1 MKRNE
6 KQSTKTEVQRFSI
19 RKYSVG
25 TVSVLA
31 ATFFIA
37 SGHISEASELNHA
50 QESNNEKNITTIN
63 YDKDNTLNSNQDKQA
78 SSENNFKLESSNAS
92 EELSQQSSEISPT
105 SHNDLVKQKAPTI
118 QEAPTEKENTTI
130 EKNNSVN
137 QNIDQIQLTDVDN
150 ENKIAEVEKE
160 EEAPNKAE
168 VEKEEEAPNKAE
180 VEKEEEA
187 PNKAEVEK
195 KEEAP
200 NKAEVE
206 KKEEAPNKAEVEKEE
221 ETPNKA
227 EVEKEEE
234 APNKAEVEKEEEA
247 PNKAEVEKAEE
258 PPNKAEVEKEEKAPN
273 KAEVEK
279 AEEAPNKA
287 KVEKEEETPN
297 KAEVEKEE
305 APNKAEVE
313 KAEEAPNKAEVEK
326 AEEAPNKA
334 EVEKEEEVPNK
345 AEVEKA
351 EEAPNKAEIEKEE
364 TQTDTEN
371 SNEQKIKNLKT
382 KNGFNP
388 NKNEVKQESKNDPTK
403 IKDFEAN
410 KQATTRNRSKV
421 QQAEVESLLKTAKKA
436 EQGVHVNKYPIILVH
451 GFLGLMDGNK
461 PDLYPNYWGGKKY
474 KVKEALEKAGYEVYE
489 ASISAVGSN
498 YGRAVELYHYIKG
511 GQVDYGAAHA
521 AKYGHNRYG
530 KTYEGVMP
538 NWKPGQKV
546 HLIGHSM
553 GGQTIRLLEQF
564 LRFGNPEEIKYH
576 EQHGGTISPLFQGQK
591 DNMISSITTLATPH
605 KGSQASD
612 KLANKNFIKNILND
626 IAKLGNNKNS
636 KIDFGLSQW
645 GFEQQPNETYIEY
658 VNRLKDSP
666 IWNTEDVATRDL
678 TTFGAEDLNLNT
690 SVNPNIVYTSFAGQ
704 ATHKNSLGHHR
715 PNRGLFGLMDLTSKL
730 IGKDSRED
738 WQENDG
744 VVAVTSAL
752 SPTGQPAKKVQ
763 DLTQATEKGVWQ
775 VMPIKKD
782 WDHVDFIGLD
792 NLDRKRTGQELE
804 EFYTGIIDHLMRVEA
819 REEQAVAV

>member
-1 MKRNE
+1 MSTDSDNE
-6 KQSTKTEVQRFSI
+6 HKE
-19 RKYSVG
+19 
-25 TVSVLA
+25 
-31 ATFFIA
+31 
-37 SGHISEASELNHA
+37 
-50 QESNNEKNITTIN
+50 
-63 YDKDNTLNSNQDKQA
+63 
-78 SSENNFKLESSNAS
+78 
-92 EELSQQSSEISPT
+92 EIS
-105 SHNDLVKQKAPTI
+105 NKVEVEKEE
-118 QEAPTEKENTTI
+118 EAPNKVEVEKEEEAPDKVEV
-130 EKNNSVN
+130 EKEEEA
-137 QNIDQIQLTDVDN
+137 L
-150 ENKIAEVEKE
+150 NKAEVEKE
-160 EEAPNKAE
+160 EEALNKAEVEKEEAPNKAEVEKEEEATDKVKVDKEEAPNKAE
-168 VEKEEEAPNKAE
+168 VEKEEEAPNKVE

-187 PNKAEVEK
+187 PNKAEVD
-195 KEEAP
+195 
-200 NKAEVE
+200 
-206 KKEEAPNKAEVEKEE
+206 
-221 ETPNKA
+221 
-227 EVEKEEE
+227 KEEE
-234 APNKAEVEKEEEA
+234 APNKAEVDKEEEAPNKVEVDKEEEA
-247 PNKAEVEKAEE
+247 PNKAEADKEEE
-258 PPNKAEVEKEEKAPN
+258 PS
-273 KAEVEK
+273 
-279 AEEAPNKA
+279 NKA
-287 KVEKEEETPN
+287 KAEKDD
-297 KAEVEKEE
+297 K
-305 APNKAEVE
+305 
-313 KAEEAPNKAEVEK
+313 
-326 AEEAPNKA
+326 
-334 EVEKEEEVPNK
+334 
-345 AEVEKA
+345 
-351 EEAPNKAEIEKEE
+351 

-371 SNEQKIKNLKT
+371 KNDENSNKQKIENLKI

-388 NKNEVKQESKNDPTK
+388 NKNEVKQETKNDPTK
-403 IKDFEAN
+403 VKDSEAN
-410 KQATTRNRSKV
+410 KQATTRNRSQV
-421 QQAEVESLLKTAKKA
+421 QQAQVESLLKTAKKA

-474 KVKEALEKAGYEVYE
+474 KVKEELEKAGYEVYE

-530 KTYEGVMP
+530 KTYEGIMP
-538 NWKPGQKV
+538 DWEPGQKV

-564 LRFGNPEEIKYH
+564 LRFGNPEEIKYQ

-612 KLANKNFIKNILND
+612 KLANKDFIKNILNN
-626 IAKLGNNKNS
+626 IAKLGNNKKS

-658 VNRLKDSP
+658 VKRLKDSP
-666 IWNTEDVATRDL
+666 VWNTDDNAARDL
-678 TTFGAEDLNLNT
+678 TTFGSEDLNLNT

-715 PNRGLFGLMDLTSKL
+715 PNSGLFGLMDLTSKL

-804 EFYTGIIDHLMRVEA
+804 EFYTGIVDHLMRVEA

>member
-180 VEKEEEA
+180 IEKEEEA
-187 PNKAEVEK
+187 PNKT
-195 KEEAP
+195 
-200 NKAEVE
+200 
-206 KKEEAPNKAEVEKEE
+206 EVEKEE
-221 ETPNKA
+221 YPNKV
-227 EVEKEEE
+227 EV
-234 APNKAEVEKEEEA
+234 
-247 PNKAEVEKAEE
+247 
-258 PPNKAEVEKEEKAPN
+258 
-273 KAEVEK
+273 
-279 AEEAPNKA
+279 
-287 KVEKEEETPN
+287 
-297 KAEVEKEE
+297 
-305 APNKAEVE
+305 
-313 KAEEAPNKAEVEK
+313 
-326 AEEAPNKA
+326 
-334 EVEKEEEVPNK
+334 
-345 AEVEKA
+345 
-351 EEAPNKAEIEKEE
+351 EKEE

-591 DNMISSITTLATPH
+591 DNIISSITTLATPH

-645 GFEQQPNETYIEY
+645 DFEQQPNETYIEY

>member
-1 MKRNE
+1 M
-6 KQSTKTEVQRFSI
+6 
-19 RKYSVG
+19 
-25 TVSVLA
+25 
-31 ATFFIA
+31 
-37 SGHISEASELNHA
+37 
-50 QESNNEKNITTIN
+50 
-63 YDKDNTLNSNQDKQA
+63 
-78 SSENNFKLESSNAS
+78 
-92 EELSQQSSEISPT
+92 
-105 SHNDLVKQKAPTI
+105 
-118 QEAPTEKENTTI
+118 
-130 EKNNSVN
+130 EKNNSV
-137 QNIDQIQLTDVDN
+137 DQTTDQKLSTDSDN
-150 ENKIAEVEKE
+150 EHKE
-160 EEAPNKAE
+160 EISNKAE

-187 PNKAEVEK
+187 PNKVEVEK
-195 KEEAP
+195 EEEAPDKVKVDKEEAP
-200 NKAEVE
+200 NKAEVD
-206 KKEEAPNKAEVEKEE
+206 
-221 ETPNKA
+221 
-227 EVEKEEE
+227 KEEE
-234 APNKAEVEKEEEA
+234 APNKAEVDKEEEAPNKVEADKEEEASNKAEVDKEEEALNKAEVDKEEASNKVEADKEEEAPNKVEADKEEEA
-247 PNKAEVEKAEE
+247 PNKAEA
-258 PPNKAEVEKEEKAPN
+258 EKEE
-273 KAEVEK
+273 VS
-279 AEEAPNKA
+279 NKA
-287 KVEKEEETPN
+287 KAEKDD
-297 KAEVEKEE
+297 K
-305 APNKAEVE
+305 
-313 KAEEAPNKAEVEK
+313 
-326 AEEAPNKA
+326 
-334 EVEKEEEVPNK
+334 
-345 AEVEKA
+345 
-351 EEAPNKAEIEKEE
+351 

-371 SNEQKIKNLKT
+371 KNDENSNKQKIENLKI

-388 NKNEVKQESKNDPTK
+388 NKNEVKQETKNDPTK
-403 IKDFEAN
+403 VKDSEAN
-410 KQATTRNRSKV
+410 KQATTRNRSQV
-421 QQAEVESLLKTAKKA
+421 QQAQVESLLKTAKKA

-474 KVKEALEKAGYEVYE
+474 KVKEELEKAGYEVYE

-530 KTYEGVMP
+530 KTYEGIMP
-538 NWKPGQKV
+538 DWEPGQKV

-564 LRFGNPEEIKYH
+564 LRFGNPEEIKYQ
-576 EQHGGTISPLFQGQK
+576 EQLGGTISPLFQGQK

-612 KLANKNFIKNILND
+612 KLANKDFIKNILNN
-626 IAKLGNNKNS
+626 IAKLGNNKKS

-658 VNRLKDSP
+658 VKRLKDSP
-666 IWNTEDVATRDL
+666 VWNTDDNAARDL
-678 TTFGAEDLNLNT
+678 TTFGSEDLNLNT

-715 PNRGLFGLMDLTSKL
+715 PNSGLFGLMDLTSKL

>member
-150 ENKIAEVEKE
+150 ENKIAEVEKAEEAPNKAEVEKAEETPNKAEVEKE

-195 KEEAP
+195 EEEAP

-206 KKEEAPNKAEVEKEE
+206 KEEEAPNKAEVEKEE

-234 APNKAEVEKEEEA
+234 APNKAEIEKEEEA
-247 PNKAEVEKAEE
+247 PNKAEVEKE
-258 PPNKAEVEKEEKAPN
+258 
-273 KAEVEK
+273 
-279 AEEAPNKA
+279 
-287 KVEKEEETPN
+287 
-297 KAEVEKEE
+297 
-305 APNKAEVE
+305 
-313 KAEEAPNKAEVEK
+313 
-326 AEEAPNKA
+326 
-334 EVEKEEEVPNK
+334 
-345 AEVEKA
+345 
-351 EEAPNKAEIEKEE
+351 EEAPNKAEIEKEEEAPNKTEVEKEEYPNKVEVEKEE

>member
-37 SGHISEASELNHA
+37 SGHVSEASELNHA
-50 QESNNEKNITTIN
+50 QESNNGNNNTTIN
-63 YDKDNTLNSNQDKQA
+63 ADKDNTLNSNQVKQVP
-78 SSENNFKLESSNAS
+78 SEDNFKLESSNAS
-92 EELSQQSSEISPT
+92 EALSQQSSEISPA

-118 QEAPTEKENTTI
+118 QDAPTMKENTTT

-137 QNIDQIQLTDVDN
+137 QNTDQMQLADVDN
-150 ENKIAEVEKE
+150 ENKIAKE
-160 EEAPNKAE
+160 A
-168 VEKEEEAPNKAE
+168 
-180 VEKEEEA
+180 
-187 PNKAEVEK
+187 
-195 KEEAP
+195 
-200 NKAEVE
+200 
-206 KKEEAPNKAEVEKEE
+206 
-221 ETPNKA
+221 
-227 EVEKEEE
+227 
-234 APNKAEVEKEEEA
+234 
-247 PNKAEVEKAEE
+247 
-258 PPNKAEVEKEEKAPN
+258 
-273 KAEVEK
+273 
-279 AEEAPNKA
+279 
-287 KVEKEEETPN
+287 TPN

-313 KAEEAPNKAEVEK
+313 KEEAAPNK
-326 AEEAPNKA
+326 EEA
-334 EVEKEEEVPNK
+334 EKEE
-345 AEVEKA
+345 A
-351 EEAPNKAEIEKEE
+351 
-364 TQTDTEN
+364 QTDTEN
-371 SNEQKIKNLKT
+371 KNDENSKKIENLKT
-382 KNGFNP
+382 KNAFNP
-388 NKNEVKQESKNDPTK
+388 KTNEVKQEPKNDPTK
-403 IKDFEAN
+403 VKDSEAN

-564 LRFGNPEEIKYH
+564 LRFGNPEEIEYQK
-576 EQHGGTISPLFQGQK
+576 QHGGTISPLFQGQK

-605 KGSQASD
+605 NGSQASD
-612 KLANKNFIKNILND
+612 KLANTNFIKNVLNN
-626 IAKLGNNKNS
+626 IAKLGNNKKS

-704 ATHKNSLGHHR
+704 ATKKNSLGHHR
-715 PNRGLFGLMDLTSKL
+715 PNKGLFGLMDLTSKL

-744 VVAVTSAL
+744 VVPVASAL
-752 SPTGQPAKKVQ
+752 SPTGQPAKKVK
-763 DLTQATEKGVWQ
+763 DLTQATEKGVWN
-775 VMPIKKD
+775 VMPIKND
-782 WDHVDFIGLD
+782 WDHVDFVGLD

-804 EFYTGIIDHLMRVEA
+804 EFYTDIIDHLMRVEA

>member
-1 MKRNE
+1 MKRKE

-37 SGHISEASELNHA
+37 SGHVSEASELNHT
-50 QESNNEKNITTIN
+50 QENANNNIPTVNSDIANGTSSNKEK
-63 YDKDNTLNSNQDKQA
+63 QVP
-78 SSENNFKLESSNAS
+78 SENNFKLESSNTP
-92 EELSQQSSEISPT
+92 EELSQQSSETSPA
-105 SHNDLVKQKAPTI
+105 SHNDLVKQTEPI
-118 QEAPTEKENTTI
+118 VQDAPTEKKDTNI
-130 EKNNSVN
+130 EKNNSV
-137 QNIDQIQLTDVDN
+137 DQTTDQKLSTDSDN
-150 ENKIAEVEKE
+150 EHKE
-160 EEAPNKAE
+160 EISNKAE

-187 PNKAEVEK
+187 PNKAEVD
-195 KEEAP
+195 KEE
-200 NKAEVE
+200 ET
-206 KKEEAPNKAEVEKEE
+206 PNKAEVEKEE
-221 ETPNKA
+221 EALNKAEVEKEEEALNKA

-247 PNKAEVEKAEE
+247 TD
-258 PPNKAEVEKEEKAPN
+258 
-273 KAEVEK
+273 
-279 AEEAPNKA
+279 
-287 KVEKEEETPN
+287 KVK
-297 KAEVEKEE
+297 VDKEE
-305 APNKAEVE
+305 APNKAEVDKEEEAPNKVEVE
-313 KAEEAPNKAEVEK
+313 KEEEEAPNKAEVDKE
-326 AEEAPNKA
+326 EEAPNKAEVDKEEEALNKA
-334 EVEKEEEVPNK
+334 EVEKEEEASNKVEADKEEEPSNK
-345 AEVEKA
+345 AKA
-351 EEAPNKAEIEKEE
+351 EKDDK

-371 SNEQKIKNLKT
+371 KNDENSNKQKIENLKI

-388 NKNEVKQESKNDPTK
+388 NKNEVKQETKNDPTK
-403 IKDFEAN
+403 VKDSEAN
-410 KQATTRNRSKV
+410 KQATTRNRSQV
-421 QQAEVESLLKTAKKA
+421 QQAQVESLLKTAKKA

-474 KVKEALEKAGYEVYE
+474 KVKEELEKAGYEVYE

-530 KTYEGVMP
+530 KTYEGIMP
-538 NWKPGQKV
+538 DWEPGQKV

-564 LRFGNPEEIKYH
+564 LRFGNPEEIKYQ

-612 KLANKNFIKNILND
+612 KLANKDFIKNILNN
-626 IAKLGNNKNS
+626 IAKLGNNKKS

-658 VNRLKDSP
+658 VKRLKDSP
-666 IWNTEDVATRDL
+666 VWNTDDNAARDL
-678 TTFGAEDLNLNT
+678 TTFGSEDLNLNT

-715 PNRGLFGLMDLTSKL
+715 PNSGLFGLMDLTSKL

>member
-1 MKRNE
+1 MKRKE

-25 TVSVLA
+25 TISVLT

-37 SGHISEASELNHA
+37 NGHVSEASKLDHE
-50 QESNNEKNITTIN
+50 QESNNGNNITTIN
-63 YDKDNTLNSNQDKQA
+63 SNKDNAMNSNQDKQDP
-78 SSENNFKLESSNAS
+78 SDNNFKLESSNAS
-92 EELSQQSSEISPT
+92 EAFSQQSTEISPV
-105 SHNDLVKQKAPTI
+105 SHNDLVKQKSPTI
-118 QEAPTEKENTTI
+118 QDAPTEKQDTTI
-130 EKNNSVN
+130 EKNNRVN
-137 QNIDQIQLTDVDN
+137 QRNDQKQLADVDN
-150 ENKIAEVEKE
+150 ENKVLEAEKV

-168 VEKEEEAPNKAE
+168 AEKAKETPNKAEAEKAKEVPNKAEAEKAKEAPNKAEAEKVEEAPNKAE
-180 VEKEEEA
+180 AEKVEEA
-187 PNKAEVEK
+187 PNKAEAEK
-195 KEEAP
+195 AKETPNKAEAEKAKEAP
-200 NKAEVE
+200 NKAEAE
-206 KKEEAPNKAEVEKEE
+206 KVEEAPNKSETEKAK

-227 EVEKEEE
+227 EVKKAEEAPSKAEAEKVEE
-234 APNKAEVEKEEEA
+234 APNKS
-247 PNKAEVEKAEE
+247 
-258 PPNKAEVEKEEKAPN
+258 
-273 KAEVEK
+273 
-279 AEEAPNKA
+279 
-287 KVEKEEETPN
+287 ET
-297 KAEVEKEE
+297 A
-305 APNKAEVE
+305 
-313 KAEEAPNKAEVEK
+313 
-326 AEEAPNKA
+326 
-334 EVEKEEEVPNK
+334 
-345 AEVEKA
+345 
-351 EEAPNKAEIEKEE
+351 
-364 TQTDTEN
+364 QTDTENKNEEN
-371 SNEQKIKNLKT
+371 SNEQKVKNLKT

-388 NKNEVKQESKNDPTK
+388 NKNEVKQESKNNPTK
-403 IKDFEAN
+403 VKDLEAN

-421 QQAEVESLLKTAKKA
+421 QQTEVETLLKTAKKA

-461 PDLYPNYWGGKKY
+461 PDLYPTYWGGKKY

-498 YGRAVELYHYIKG
+498 YGRAVELYHFIKG

-530 KTYEGVMP
+530 KTYKGVMP
-538 NWKPGQKV
+538 NWEPGQKV

-576 EQHGGTISPLFQGQK
+576 EQHGGTISPLFEGQK

-605 KGSQASD
+605 KGSQAAD
-612 KLANKNFIKNILND
+612 KLANKDLIKNILNNV
-626 IAKLGNNKNS
+626 AKLGNNKIT

-658 VNRLKDSP
+658 VNRLRDSP
-666 IWNTEDVATRDL
+666 IWNTEDNAARDL
-678 TTFGAEDLNLNT
+678 TTFGAEDLNLKT

-704 ATHKNSLGHHR
+704 ATHKNSLGHHA
-715 PNRGLFGLMDLTSKL
+715 PNIGLFGLLNLTSNL

-775 VMPIKKD
+775 VMPIKND
-782 WDHVDFIGLD
+782 WDHVDFLGLD
-792 NLDRKRTGQELE
+792 NLDRRRTGQELE
-804 EFYTGIIDHLMRVEA
+804 AFYTGIIDHLMRIES
-819 REEQAVAV
+819 REKQAVAV

>member
-1 MKRNE
+1 
-6 KQSTKTEVQRFSI
+6 
-19 RKYSVG
+19 
-25 TVSVLA
+25 
-31 ATFFIA
+31 
-37 SGHISEASELNHA
+37 SEASELNHT
-50 QESNNEKNITTIN
+50 QENANNNIPTVNSDIANGTSSNKEK
-63 YDKDNTLNSNQDKQA
+63 QVP
-78 SSENNFKLESSNAS
+78 SENNFKLESSNTP
-92 EELSQQSSEISPT
+92 EELSQQSSETSPA
-105 SHNDLVKQKAPTI
+105 SHNDLVKQTEPI
-118 QEAPTEKENTTI
+118 VQDAPTEKKDTNI
-130 EKNNSVN
+130 EKNNSV
-137 QNIDQIQLTDVDN
+137 DQTTDQKLSTDSDN
-150 ENKIAEVEKE
+150 EHKEEISNKAEVEKE
-160 EEAPNKAE
+160 EEAPNKAEVEKEEETPNKAEVDKEEEAPNKAEVEKEEEALNKAE

-187 PNKAEVEK
+187 TDKVK
-195 KEEAP
+195 VDKEEAP
-200 NKAEVE
+200 NKAEVDKEEEAPNKVEVE
-206 KKEEAPNKAEVEKEE
+206 KEEEEAPNKAEVDKEEEAPNKAEVDKEEEAPNKVEAEKEE
-221 ETPNKA
+221 EAPNKAEAEKEEEASNKAEVDKEEEALNKA

-234 APNKAEVEKEEEA
+234 ASNKVEADKEEE
-247 PNKAEVEKAEE
+247 PS
-258 PPNKAEVEKEEKAPN
+258 
-273 KAEVEK
+273 
-279 AEEAPNKA
+279 NKA
-287 KVEKEEETPN
+287 KAEKDD
-297 KAEVEKEE
+297 K
-305 APNKAEVE
+305 
-313 KAEEAPNKAEVEK
+313 
-326 AEEAPNKA
+326 
-334 EVEKEEEVPNK
+334 
-345 AEVEKA
+345 
-351 EEAPNKAEIEKEE
+351 

-371 SNEQKIKNLKT
+371 KNDENSNKQKIENLKI

-388 NKNEVKQESKNDPTK
+388 NKNEVKQETKNDPTK
-403 IKDFEAN
+403 VKDSEAN
-410 KQATTRNRSKV
+410 KQATTRNRSQV
-421 QQAEVESLLKTAKKA
+421 QQAQVESLLKTAKKA

-474 KVKEALEKAGYEVYE
+474 KVKEELEKAGYEVYE

-530 KTYEGVMP
+530 KTYEGIMP
-538 NWKPGQKV
+538 DWEPGQKV

-564 LRFGNPEEIKYH
+564 LRFGNPEEIKYQ

-612 KLANKNFIKNILND
+612 KLANKDFIKNILNN
-626 IAKLGNNKNS
+626 IAKLGNNKKS

-658 VNRLKDSP
+658 VKRLKDSP
-666 IWNTEDVATRDL
+666 VWNTDDNAARDL
-678 TTFGAEDLNLNT
+678 TTFGSEDLNLNT

-715 PNRGLFGLMDLTSKL
+715 PNSGLFGLMDLTSKL
-730 IGKDSRED
+730 IGKDFRED

-804 EFYTGIIDHLMRVEA
+804 EFYTGIVDHLMRVEA

>member
-150 ENKIAEVEKE
+150 ENKIAEVEKAEEAPNKAEVEKAEETPNKAEVEKE

-195 KEEAP
+195 EE
-200 NKAEVE
+200 ET
-206 KKEEAPNKAEVEKEE
+206 PNKAEVEKEE
-221 ETPNKA
+221 EAPNKA
-227 EVEKEEE
+227 EIEKEEE

-247 PNKAEVEKAEE
+247 PNKAEIEKEE
-258 PPNKAEVEKEEKAPN
+258 EAPNKTEVEKEEYPN
-273 KAEVEK
+273 KVEV
-279 AEEAPNKA
+279 
-287 KVEKEEETPN
+287 
-297 KAEVEKEE
+297 
-305 APNKAEVE
+305 
-313 KAEEAPNKAEVEK
+313 
-326 AEEAPNKA
+326 
-334 EVEKEEEVPNK
+334 
-345 AEVEKA
+345 
-351 EEAPNKAEIEKEE
+351 EKEE

>member
-37 SGHISEASELNHA
+37 SGHVSEASELKHA
-50 QESNNEKNITTIN
+50 QESNNGNNITTIN
-63 YDKDNTLNSNQDKQA
+63 SNKDNALNSNQDKQDP
-78 SSENNFKLESSNAS
+78 SDNNFKLESSNAS
-92 EELSQQSSEISPT
+92 EAFSQQSTEISPV

-118 QEAPTEKENTTI
+118 QYAPTEKQDTTI
-130 EKNNSVN
+130 EKNNRVN
-137 QNIDQIQLTDVDN
+137 QSNDKKQLADVDN
-150 ENKIAEVEKE
+150 ENKVL
-160 EEAPNKAE
+160 EA
-168 VEKEEEAPNKAE
+168 
-180 VEKEEEA
+180 
-187 PNKAEVEK
+187 
-195 KEEAP
+195 
-200 NKAEVE
+200 
-206 KKEEAPNKAEVEKEE
+206 
-221 ETPNKA
+221 
-227 EVEKEEE
+227 
-234 APNKAEVEKEEEA
+234 
-247 PNKAEVEKAEE
+247 
-258 PPNKAEVEKEEKAPN
+258 
-273 KAEVEK
+273 
-279 AEEAPNKA
+279 
-287 KVEKEEETPN
+287 
-297 KAEVEKEE
+297 
-305 APNKAEVE
+305 E

-326 AEEAPNKA
+326 VEEATPNKAEVEKAEATPNKA
-334 EVEKEEEVPNK
+334 EVEKEEVTPDKAEAEKEEVTPNK
-345 AEVEKA
+345 AEVEKVEEATPNKAEAEKPYTTLFRSEAEKEEEAPNKAEAEKEEATPDKAKAEKVEKAPNKTKTEKA
-351 EEAPNKAEIEKEE
+351 EEAPNKAE
-364 TQTDTEN
+364 TAQTDTENKNEEN
-371 SNEQKIKNLKT
+371 SNEQKVKNLKT

-388 NKNEVKQESKNDPTK
+388 NKNEVKQESKNNPTK
-403 IKDFEAN
+403 VKDLEAN

-421 QQAEVESLLKTAKKA
+421 QQTEVETLLKTAKKA

-530 KTYEGVMP
+530 KTYKGVMP
-538 NWKPGQKV
+538 NWQPGQKV

-636 KIDFGLSQW
+636 KIDFGFSQW

-666 IWNTEDVATRDL
+666 IWHTEDVATRDL

-704 ATHKNSLGHHR
+704 ATKKNSLGHHR
-715 PNRGLFGLMDLTSKL
+715 PNKGLFGLMDLTSKL

-752 SPTGQPAKKVQ
+752 SPTGQPAKKVN
-763 DLTQATEKGVWQ
+763 DLTEATEKGVWN
-775 VMPIKKD
+775 VMPIKND

-804 EFYTGIIDHLMRVEA
+804 AFYTGIIDHLMRVEA

>member
-1 MKRNE
+1 EEGPNK
-6 KQSTKTEVQRFSI
+6 V
-19 RKYSVG
+19 
-25 TVSVLA
+25 
-31 ATFFIA
+31 
-37 SGHISEASELNHA
+37 EA
-50 QESNNEKNITTIN
+50 
-63 YDKDNTLNSNQDKQA
+63 
-78 SSENNFKLESSNAS
+78 
-92 EELSQQSSEISPT
+92 
-105 SHNDLVKQKAPTI
+105 
-118 QEAPTEKENTTI
+118 
-130 EKNNSVN
+130 
-137 QNIDQIQLTDVDN
+137 
-150 ENKIAEVEKE
+150 EKE
-160 EEAPNKAE
+160 EEGPNKVEAEKEEEGPNKAE
-168 VEKEEEAPNKAE
+168 VEKEE
-180 VEKEEEA
+180 
-187 PNKAEVEK
+187 
-195 KEEAP
+195 
-200 NKAEVE
+200 
-206 KKEEAPNKAEVEKEE
+206 
-221 ETPNKA
+221 
-227 EVEKEEE
+227 
-234 APNKAEVEKEEEA
+234 
-247 PNKAEVEKAEE
+247 
-258 PPNKAEVEKEEKAPN
+258 
-273 KAEVEK
+273 
-279 AEEAPNKA
+279 
-287 KVEKEEETPN
+287 
-297 KAEVEKEE
+297 
-305 APNKAEVE
+305 
-313 KAEEAPNKAEVEK
+313 
-326 AEEAPNKA
+326 
-334 EVEKEEEVPNK
+334 
-345 AEVEKA
+345 
-351 EEAPNKAEIEKEE
+351 
-364 TQTDTEN
+364 TQTDTENKNEEN

-388 NKNEVKQESKNDPTK
+388 NKNEVKQEFKNDPTK
-403 IKDFEAN
+403 VKDFEAN

-421 QQAEVESLLKTAKKA
+421 QQAEVKSLLKTAKKA

-474 KVKEALEKAGYEVYE
+474 KVKEVLEKAGYEVYE

-612 KLANKNFIKNILND
+612 KLANTNFIKNVLNN
-626 IAKLGNNKNS
+626 IAKLGNNKKS

-763 DLTQATEKGVWQ
+763 DLTQATEKGIWN

>member
-37 SGHISEASELNHA
+37 SGHVSEASELKHA
-50 QESNNEKNITTIN
+50 QESNNGNNITTIN
-63 YDKDNTLNSNQDKQA
+63 SNKDNALNSNQDKQDP
-78 SSENNFKLESSNAS
+78 SDNNFKLESSNAS
-92 EELSQQSSEISPT
+92 EAFSQQSTEISPV

-118 QEAPTEKENTTI
+118 QYAPTEKQDTTI
-130 EKNNSVN
+130 EKNNRVN
-137 QNIDQIQLTDVDN
+137 QSNDKKQLADVDN
-150 ENKIAEVEKE
+150 ENKVL
-160 EEAPNKAE
+160 EA
-168 VEKEEEAPNKAE
+168 
-180 VEKEEEA
+180 
-187 PNKAEVEK
+187 
-195 KEEAP
+195 
-200 NKAEVE
+200 
-206 KKEEAPNKAEVEKEE
+206 
-221 ETPNKA
+221 
-227 EVEKEEE
+227 
-234 APNKAEVEKEEEA
+234 
-247 PNKAEVEKAEE
+247 
-258 PPNKAEVEKEEKAPN
+258 
-273 KAEVEK
+273 
-279 AEEAPNKA
+279 
-287 KVEKEEETPN
+287 
-297 KAEVEKEE
+297 
-305 APNKAEVE
+305 E

-326 AEEAPNKA
+326 VEEATPNKAEVEKAEATPNKA
-334 EVEKEEEVPNK
+334 EVEKEEVTPDKAEAEKEEVTPNK
-345 AEVEKA
+345 AEVEKVEEATPNKAEAEKA
-351 EEAPNKAEIEKEE
+351 EEAPNKAEAEKEE
-364 TQTDTEN
+364 EAPNKAEAKKAEEAPSKAEAEKEEEAPNKAEAEKEEEAPNKTKTEKAEEAPNKAETAQTDTENKNEEN
-371 SNEQKIKNLKT
+371 SNEQKVKNLKT

-388 NKNEVKQESKNDPTK
+388 NKNEVKQESKNNPTK
-403 IKDFEAN
+403 VKDLEAN

-421 QQAEVESLLKTAKKA
+421 QQTEVETLLKTAKKA

-530 KTYEGVMP
+530 KTYKGVMP
-538 NWKPGQKV
+538 NWQPGQKV

-636 KIDFGLSQW
+636 KIDFGFSQW

-666 IWNTEDVATRDL
+666 IWHTEDVATRDL

-704 ATHKNSLGHHR
+704 ATKKNSLGHHR
-715 PNRGLFGLMDLTSKL
+715 PNKGLFGLMDLTSKL

-752 SPTGQPAKKVQ
+752 SPTGQPAKKVN
-763 DLTQATEKGVWQ
+763 DLTEATEKGVWN
-775 VMPIKKD
+775 VMPIKND

-804 EFYTGIIDHLMRVEA
+804 AFYTGIIDHLMRVEA

>member
-1 MKRNE
+1 MKKKE

-37 SGHISEASELNHA
+37 SGHVSEASELNHT
-50 QESNNEKNITTIN
+50 QENANNNIPTVNSDIANGTSSNKEK
-63 YDKDNTLNSNQDKQA
+63 QVP
-78 SSENNFKLESSNAS
+78 SENNFKLESSNTP
-92 EELSQQSSEISPT
+92 EELSQQSSETSPA
-105 SHNDLVKQKAPTI
+105 SHNDLVKQTEPI
-118 QEAPTEKENTTI
+118 VQDAPTEKKDTNI
-130 EKNNSVN
+130 EKNNSV
-137 QNIDQIQLTDVDN
+137 DQTTDQKLSTDSDN
-150 ENKIAEVEKE
+150 EHKE
-160 EEAPNKAE
+160 EIS
-168 VEKEEEAPNKAE
+168 
-180 VEKEEEA
+180 
-187 PNKAEVEK
+187 
-195 KEEAP
+195 
-200 NKAEVE
+200 
-206 KKEEAPNKAEVEKEE
+206 NKAEVEKEE

-234 APNKAEVEKEEEA
+234 APNKAEVEKEEET
-247 PNKAEVEKAEE
+247 PNKAE
-258 PPNKAEVEKEEKAPN
+258 
-273 KAEVEK
+273 
-279 AEEAPNKA
+279 
-287 KVEKEEETPN
+287 VEKEEETPN

-305 APNKAEVE
+305 EALNKAEVDKE
-313 KAEEAPNKAEVEK
+313 EEATDKVK
-326 AEEAPNKA
+326 VDKEEAPNKA
-334 EVEKEEEVPNK
+334 EVEKEEETPNK
-345 AEVEKA
+345 AEAEKE
-351 EEAPNKAEIEKEE
+351 EEASNKAEVDKEE
-364 TQTDTEN
+364 EALNKAEVDKEEEDSNKVEADKEEEPSNKAKAEKDDKTQTDTEN
-371 SNEQKIKNLKT
+371 KNDENSNKQKIENLKI

-388 NKNEVKQESKNDPTK
+388 NKNEVKQETKNDPTK
-403 IKDFEAN
+403 VKDSEAN
-410 KQATTRNRSKV
+410 KQATTRNRSQV
-421 QQAEVESLLKTAKKA
+421 QQAQVESLLKTAKKA

-474 KVKEALEKAGYEVYE
+474 KVKEELEKAGYEVYE

-530 KTYEGVMP
+530 KTYEGIMP
-538 NWKPGQKV
+538 DWEPGQKV

-564 LRFGNPEEIKYH
+564 LRFGNPEEIKYQ

-612 KLANKNFIKNILND
+612 KLANKDFIKNILNN
-626 IAKLGNNKNS
+626 IAKLGNNKKS

-658 VNRLKDSP
+658 VKRLKDSP
-666 IWNTEDVATRDL
+666 VWNTDDNAARDL
-678 TTFGAEDLNLNT
+678 TTFGSEDLNLNT

-715 PNRGLFGLMDLTSKL
+715 PNSGLFGLMDLTSKL

-804 EFYTGIIDHLMRVEA
+804 EFYTGIVDHLMRVEA

>member
-1 MKRNE
+1 MKRKE

-37 SGHISEASELNHA
+37 SGHVSEASELNHT
-50 QESNNEKNITTIN
+50 QENANNNIPTVNSDIANGTSSNKEK
-63 YDKDNTLNSNQDKQA
+63 QVP
-78 SSENNFKLESSNAS
+78 SENNFKLESSNTP
-92 EELSQQSSEISPT
+92 EELSQQSSETSPA
-105 SHNDLVKQKAPTI
+105 SHNDLVKQTEPI
-118 QEAPTEKENTTI
+118 VQDAPTEKKDTNI
-130 EKNNSVN
+130 EKNNSV
-137 QNIDQIQLTDVDN
+137 DQTTDQKLSTDSDN
-150 ENKIAEVEKE
+150 EHKEEISNKVEVEKEEEAPNKVEVEKEEEAPDKVEVEKEEEALNKAEVEKE
-160 EEAPNKAE
+160 EEALNKAEVEKEEAPNKAEVEKEEEATDKVKVDKEEAPNKAE
-168 VEKEEEAPNKAE
+168 VEKEEEAPNKVE

-187 PNKAEVEK
+187 PNKAEVD
-195 KEEAP
+195 
-200 NKAEVE
+200 
-206 KKEEAPNKAEVEKEE
+206 
-221 ETPNKA
+221 
-227 EVEKEEE
+227 KEEE
-234 APNKAEVEKEEEA
+234 APNKAEVDKEEEAPNKVEADKEEEA
-247 PNKAEVEKAEE
+247 PNKAEADKEEE
-258 PPNKAEVEKEEKAPN
+258 PS
-273 KAEVEK
+273 
-279 AEEAPNKA
+279 NKA
-287 KVEKEEETPN
+287 KAEKDD
-297 KAEVEKEE
+297 K
-305 APNKAEVE
+305 
-313 KAEEAPNKAEVEK
+313 
-326 AEEAPNKA
+326 
-334 EVEKEEEVPNK
+334 
-345 AEVEKA
+345 
-351 EEAPNKAEIEKEE
+351 

-371 SNEQKIKNLKT
+371 KNDENSNKQKIENLKI

-388 NKNEVKQESKNDPTK
+388 NKNEVKQETKNDPTK
-403 IKDFEAN
+403 VKDSEAN
-410 KQATTRNRSKV
+410 KQATTRNRSQV
-421 QQAEVESLLKTAKKA
+421 QQAQVESLLKTAKKA

-474 KVKEALEKAGYEVYE
+474 KVKEELEKAGYEVYE

-530 KTYEGVMP
+530 KTYEGIMP
-538 NWKPGQKV
+538 DWEPGQKV

-564 LRFGNPEEIKYH
+564 LRFGNPEEIKYQ

-612 KLANKNFIKNILND
+612 KLANKDFIKNILNN
-626 IAKLGNNKNS
+626 IAKLGNNKKS

-658 VNRLKDSP
+658 VKRLKDSP
-666 IWNTEDVATRDL
+666 VWNTDDNAARDL
-678 TTFGAEDLNLNT
+678 TTFGSEDLNLNT

-715 PNRGLFGLMDLTSKL
+715 PNSGLFGLMDLTSKL

-804 EFYTGIIDHLMRVEA
+804 EFYTGIVDHLMRVEA

>member
-1 MKRNE
+1 MKRKE

-37 SGHISEASELNHA
+37 SGHVSEASELNHT
-50 QESNNEKNITTIN
+50 QENANNNIPTVNSDIANGTSSNKEK
-63 YDKDNTLNSNQDKQA
+63 QVP
-78 SSENNFKLESSNAS
+78 SENNFKLESSNTP
-92 EELSQQSSEISPT
+92 EELSQQSSETFPA
-105 SHNDLVKQKAPTI
+105 SHNDLVKQTEPI
-118 QEAPTEKENTTI
+118 VQDAPTEKKDTNI
-130 EKNNSVN
+130 EKNNSV
-137 QNIDQIQLTDVDN
+137 DQTTDQKLSTDSDN
-150 ENKIAEVEKE
+150 EHKEEISNKAEVEKE

-195 KEEAP
+195 
-200 NKAEVE
+200 
-206 KKEEAPNKAEVEKEE
+206 
-221 ETPNKA
+221 
-227 EVEKEEE
+227 EEE

-247 PNKAEVEKAEE
+247 TDKVEE
-258 PPNKAEVEKEEKAPN
+258 EKE
-273 KAEVEK
+273 
-279 AEEAPNKA
+279 EEAPNKVEA
-287 KVEKEEETPN
+287 EKE
-297 KAEVEKEE
+297 EE
-305 APNKAEVE
+305 APNKAEVDKKE
-313 KAEEAPNKAEVEK
+313 EEAPNKAEVDKEEEASNK
-326 AEEAPNKA
+326 VEADKEEEAPNKA
-334 EVEKEEEVPNK
+334 K
-345 AEVEKA
+345 AEKDD
-351 EEAPNKAEIEKEE
+351 K

-371 SNEQKIKNLKT
+371 KNDENSNKQKIENLKI

-388 NKNEVKQESKNDPTK
+388 NKNEVKQETKNDPTK
-403 IKDFEAN
+403 VKDSEAN
-410 KQATTRNRSKV
+410 KQATTRNRSQV
-421 QQAEVESLLKTAKKA
+421 QQAQVESLLKTAKKA

-474 KVKEALEKAGYEVYE
+474 KVKEELEKAGYEVYE

-530 KTYEGVMP
+530 KTYEGIMP
-538 NWKPGQKV
+538 DWEPGQKV

-564 LRFGNPEEIKYH
+564 LRFGNPEEIKYQ

-612 KLANKNFIKNILND
+612 KLANKDFIKNILNN
-626 IAKLGNNKNS
+626 IAKLGNNKKS

-658 VNRLKDSP
+658 VKRLKDSP
-666 IWNTEDVATRDL
+666 VWNTDDNAARDL
-678 TTFGAEDLNLNT
+678 TTFGSEDLNLNT

-715 PNRGLFGLMDLTSKL
+715 PNSGLFGLMDLTSKL

>member
-37 SGHISEASELNHA
+37 SGHVSEASELNHA
-50 QESNNEKNITTIN
+50 QESNNGNNNTTIN
-63 YDKDNTLNSNQDKQA
+63 ADKDNTLNSNQVKQVP
-78 SSENNFKLESSNAS
+78 SEDNFKLESSNAS
-92 EELSQQSSEISPT
+92 EALSQQSSEISPA

-118 QEAPTEKENTTI
+118 QDAPTMKENTTT

-137 QNIDQIQLTDVDN
+137 QNTDQMQLADVDN
-150 ENKIAEVEKE
+150 ENKIAKEATPNKAEVEKE
-160 EEAPNKAE
+160 AAPNKAE
-168 VEKEEEAPNKAE
+168 VEKEEATPNKEEAEKEEATPNKAEVEKEAAPNKAE
-180 VEKEEEA
+180 VEKEEA
-187 PNKAEVEK
+187 TPNKEEAEKEEATPNKEEVEK
-195 KEEAP
+195 EA
-200 NKAEVE
+200 
-206 KKEEAPNKAEVEKEE
+206 APNKAEVEKE
-221 ETPNKA
+221 A
-227 EVEKEEE
+227 
-234 APNKAEVEKEEEA
+234 APNKAEVEKEA
-247 PNKAEVEKAEE
+247 A
-258 PPNKAEVEKEEKAPN
+258 
-273 KAEVEK
+273 
-279 AEEAPNKA
+279 
-287 KVEKEEETPN
+287 
-297 KAEVEKEE
+297 
-305 APNKAEVE
+305 
-313 KAEEAPNKAEVEK
+313 
-326 AEEAPNKA
+326 
-334 EVEKEEEVPNK
+334 
-345 AEVEKA
+345 
-351 EEAPNKAEIEKEE
+351 
-364 TQTDTEN
+364 QTDTEN
-371 SNEQKIKNLKT
+371 KNDENSKKIENLKT
-382 KNGFNP
+382 KNAFNP
-388 NKNEVKQESKNDPTK
+388 KTNEVKQEPKNDPTK
-403 IKDFEAN
+403 VKDSEAN

-564 LRFGNPEEIKYH
+564 LRFGNPEEIEYQK
-576 EQHGGTISPLFQGQK
+576 QHGGTISPLFQGQK

-605 KGSQASD
+605 NGSQASD
-612 KLANKNFIKNILND
+612 KLANTNFIKNVLNN
-626 IAKLGNNKNS
+626 IAKLGNNKKS

-704 ATHKNSLGHHR
+704 ATKKNSLGHHR
-715 PNRGLFGLMDLTSKL
+715 PNKGLFGLMDLTSKL

-744 VVAVTSAL
+744 VVPVASAL
-752 SPTGQPAKKVQ
+752 SPTGQPAKKVK
-763 DLTQATEKGVWQ
+763 DLTQATEKGVWN
-775 VMPIKKD
+775 VMPIKND
-782 WDHVDFIGLD
+782 WDHVDFVGLD

-804 EFYTGIIDHLMRVEA
+804 EFYTDIIDHLMRVEA
-819 REEQAVAV
+819 CEEQAVAV

>member
-1 MKRNE
+1 M
-6 KQSTKTEVQRFSI
+6 
-19 RKYSVG
+19 
-25 TVSVLA
+25 
-31 ATFFIA
+31 
-37 SGHISEASELNHA
+37 
-50 QESNNEKNITTIN
+50 
-63 YDKDNTLNSNQDKQA
+63 
-78 SSENNFKLESSNAS
+78 
-92 EELSQQSSEISPT
+92 
-105 SHNDLVKQKAPTI
+105 
-118 QEAPTEKENTTI
+118 
-130 EKNNSVN
+130 
-137 QNIDQIQLTDVDN
+137 
-150 ENKIAEVEKE
+150 
-160 EEAPNKAE
+160 
-168 VEKEEEAPNKAE
+168 
-180 VEKEEEA
+180 
-187 PNKAEVEK
+187 
-195 KEEAP
+195 
-200 NKAEVE
+200 
-206 KKEEAPNKAEVEKEE
+206 
-221 ETPNKA
+221 
-227 EVEKEEE
+227 
-234 APNKAEVEKEEEA
+234 
-247 PNKAEVEKAEE
+247 
-258 PPNKAEVEKEEKAPN
+258 
-273 KAEVEK
+273 
-279 AEEAPNKA
+279 
-287 KVEKEEETPN
+287 
-297 KAEVEKEE
+297 
-305 APNKAEVE
+305 
-313 KAEEAPNKAEVEK
+313 
-326 AEEAPNKA
+326 
-334 EVEKEEEVPNK
+334 
-345 AEVEKA
+345 
-351 EEAPNKAEIEKEE
+351 
-364 TQTDTEN
+364 
-371 SNEQKIKNLKT
+371 
-382 KNGFNP
+382 
-388 NKNEVKQESKNDPTK
+388 KQESKNNPTK
-403 IKDFEAN
+403 VKDLEAN

-421 QQAEVESLLKTAKKA
+421 QQTEVETLLKTAKKA

-530 KTYEGVMP
+530 KTYKGVMP
-538 NWKPGQKV
+538 NWQPGQKV

-636 KIDFGLSQW
+636 KIDFGFSQW

-666 IWNTEDVATRDL
+666 IWHTEDVATRDL

-704 ATHKNSLGHHR
+704 ATKKNSLGHHR
-715 PNRGLFGLMDLTSKL
+715 PNKGLFGLMDLTSKL

-752 SPTGQPAKKVQ
+752 SPTGQPAKKVN
-763 DLTQATEKGVWQ
+763 DLTEATEKGVWN
-775 VMPIKKD
+775 VMPIKND

-804 EFYTGIIDHLMRVEA
+804 AFYTGIIDHLMRVEA

>member
-37 SGHISEASELNHA
+37 SGHVSEASELKHA
-50 QESNNEKNITTIN
+50 QESNNGNNITTIN
-63 YDKDNTLNSNQDKQA
+63 SNKDNALNSNQDKQDP
-78 SSENNFKLESSNAS
+78 SDNNFKLESSNAS
-92 EELSQQSSEISPT
+92 EAFSQQSTEISPV

-118 QEAPTEKENTTI
+118 QYAPTEKQDTTI
-130 EKNNSVN
+130 EKNNRVN
-137 QNIDQIQLTDVDN
+137 QSNDKKQLADVDN
-150 ENKIAEVEKE
+150 ENKVL
-160 EEAPNKAE
+160 EA
-168 VEKEEEAPNKAE
+168 
-180 VEKEEEA
+180 
-187 PNKAEVEK
+187 
-195 KEEAP
+195 
-200 NKAEVE
+200 
-206 KKEEAPNKAEVEKEE
+206 
-221 ETPNKA
+221 
-227 EVEKEEE
+227 
-234 APNKAEVEKEEEA
+234 
-247 PNKAEVEKAEE
+247 
-258 PPNKAEVEKEEKAPN
+258 
-273 KAEVEK
+273 
-279 AEEAPNKA
+279 
-287 KVEKEEETPN
+287 
-297 KAEVEKEE
+297 
-305 APNKAEVE
+305 E

-326 AEEAPNKA
+326 VEEATPNKAEVEKAEATPNKA
-334 EVEKEEEVPNK
+334 EVEKEEVTPDKAEAEKEEVTPNK
-345 AEVEKA
+345 AEVEKVEEATPNKAEAEKA
-351 EEAPNKAEIEKEE
+351 EEAPNKAEAEKEE
-364 TQTDTEN
+364 EAPNKAEAEKEEATPDKAKAEKVEKAPNKTKTEKAEEAPNKAETAQTDTENKNEEN
-371 SNEQKIKNLKT
+371 SNEQKVKNLKT

-388 NKNEVKQESKNDPTK
+388 NKNEVKQESKNNPTK
-403 IKDFEAN
+403 VKDLEAN

-421 QQAEVESLLKTAKKA
+421 QQTEVETLLKTAKKA

-530 KTYEGVMP
+530 KTYKGVMP
-538 NWKPGQKV
+538 NWQPGQKV

-636 KIDFGLSQW
+636 KIDFGFSQW

-666 IWNTEDVATRDL
+666 IWHTEDVATRDL

-704 ATHKNSLGHHR
+704 ATKKNSLGHHR
-715 PNRGLFGLMDLTSKL
+715 PNKGLFGLMDLTSKL

-752 SPTGQPAKKVQ
+752 SPTGQPAKKVN
-763 DLTQATEKGVWQ
+763 DLTEATEKGVWN
-775 VMPIKKD
+775 VMPIKND

-804 EFYTGIIDHLMRVEA
+804 AFYTGIIDHLMRVEA